1 MSDDDQRES
10 KGIWSKEPPSA
21 PGFYWCRQ
29 YGRTR
34 MVSVW
39 KYPSAND
46 ERLFTNEDGGAQL
59 DDRELYGGAMWNGPI
74 QPPVYA

>member
-1 MSDDDQRES
+1 MTTGGSS
-10 KGIWSKEPPSA
+10 SAWSKHAPTA

-39 KYPSAND
+39 KYDDPKRD
-46 ERLFTNEDGGAQL
+46 ELFTNEDGGASL
-59 DDRELYGGAMWNGPI
+59 GDKELYEGAMWNGPI
-74 QPPVYA
+74 SPPVYA

>member
-1 MSDDDQRES
+1 MTDDQRES
-10 KGIWSKEPPSA
+10 KGTWSKEAPYA

-39 KYPSAND
+39 KYSNATD
-46 ERLFTNEDGGAQL
+46 GRLFTNEDGGAPL
-59 DDRELYGGAMWNGPI
+59 DNLDLYEGALWNGPI

>member
-1 MSDDDQRES
+1 
-10 KGIWSKEPPSA
+10 
-21 PGFYWCRQ
+21 
-29 YGRTR
+29 

-39 KYPSAND
+39 KYPSVND
-46 ERLFTNEDGGAQL
+46 SRLFTNEDGGAPL